1 MRTIAKRLIAY
12 PMIGFMTFVIGHGLA
27 IQNSI
32 KNQQLSFTLDDS
44 VDAANA
50 KGSMDDLISTL
61 EFQEQKRC
69 MALNMYFEARNED
82 TDDAMIAV
90 GYTVLNRV
98 DSERYP
104 DTICDVVFQA
114 RRDSRGNPIRNKC
127 QFSWACDGKS
137 DTVDT
142 DNVLER
148 QAWERAVSLAEQV
161 MQREV
166 DNPIGAATMYH
177 ATYVSPYWRRAYT
190 QVAKVE
196 SHIFYSQR
204 SRG

>member
-1 MRTIAKRLIAY
+1 MRPIVQRLIAY
-12 PMIGFMTFVIGHGLA
+12 PMVGFMTFVIGHGLA
-27 IQNSI
+27 MHKSVS
-32 KNQQLSFTLDDS
+32 NQSLSYNTIDILPEKS
-44 VDAANA
+44 
-50 KGSMDDLISTL
+50 GMDDFISSL
-61 EFQEQKRC
+61 EYQEQKRC

-82 TDDAMIAV
+82 SDDAMIAV

-114 RRDSRGNPIRNKC
+114 RRDSHGNPIRNKC

-137 DTVDT
+137 DEVNM

-148 QAWERAVSLAEQV
+148 RAWERAVTLAEQV
-161 MQREV
+161 MQGEV
-166 DNPIGAATMYH
+166 DNPIGSATMYH

>member
-1 MRTIAKRLIAY
+1 MRPIVQRLIAY
-12 PMIGFMTFVIGHGLA
+12 PMVGFMTFVIGHGLA
-27 IQNSI
+27 MHKSVS
-32 KNQQLSFTLDDS
+32 NQSLSYNTIDILPEKS
-44 VDAANA
+44 
-50 KGSMDDLISTL
+50 GMDDFISSL
-61 EFQEQKRC
+61 EYQEQKRC

-82 TDDAMIAV
+82 SDDAMIAV

-114 RRDSRGNPIRNKC
+114 RRDSHGNPVRNKC

-137 DTVDT
+137 DEVNM

-148 QAWERAVSLAEQV
+148 RAWERAVTLAEQV
-161 MQREV
+161 MQGEV
-166 DNPIGAATMYH
+166 DNPIGSATMYH

>member
-1 MRTIAKRLIAY
+1 MRPIVQRLIAY
-12 PMIGFMTFVIGHGLA
+12 PMVGFMTFVIGHGLTMHK
-27 IQNSI
+27 SVS
-32 KNQQLSFTLDDS
+32 NQSLSYNTIDILPEKS
-44 VDAANA
+44 
-50 KGSMDDLISTL
+50 GMDDFISSL
-61 EFQEQKRC
+61 EYQEQKRC

-82 TDDAMIAV
+82 SDDAMIAV

-114 RRDSRGNPIRNKC
+114 RRDSHGNPIRNKC

-137 DTVDT
+137 DEVDT
-142 DNVLER
+142 ENVLER
-148 QAWERAVSLAEQV
+148 RAWERAVTLAEQV
-161 MQREV
+161 MQGEV
-166 DNPIGAATMYH
+166 DNPIGSATMYH

>member
-1 MRTIAKRLIAY
+1 MRPIVQRLIAY
-12 PMIGFMTFVIGHGLA
+12 PMVGFMTFVIGHGLA
-27 IQNSI
+27 MHKSVS
-32 KNQQLSFTLDDS
+32 NQSLSYNTIDILPEKS
-44 VDAANA
+44 
-50 KGSMDDLISTL
+50 GMDDFISSL
-61 EFQEQKRC
+61 EYQEQKRC
-69 MALNMYFEARNED
+69 MALNMYFEARNEVS
-82 TDDAMIAV
+82 DDAMIAV

-98 DSERYP
+98 ESERYP

-114 RRDSRGNPIRNKC
+114 RRDSHGNPIRNKC

-137 DTVDT
+137 DEVNTE
-142 DNVLER
+142 NVLER
-148 QAWERAVSLAEQV
+148 RAWERAVALADQV
-161 MQREV
+161 MQGEV
-166 DNPIGAATMYH
+166 DNPIGSATMYH

>member
-1 MRTIAKRLIAY
+1 MRPIVQRLIAY
-12 PMIGFMTFVIGHGLA
+12 PMVGFMTFVIGHGLA
-27 IQNSI
+27 MHKSVS
-32 KNQQLSFTLDDS
+32 NQSLSYNTIDILPEKS
-44 VDAANA
+44 
-50 KGSMDDLISTL
+50 GMDDFISSL
-61 EFQEQKRC
+61 EYQEQKRC

-82 TDDAMIAV
+82 SDDAMIAV

-114 RRDSRGNPIRNKC
+114 RRDSHGNPIRNKC

-137 DTVDT
+137 DEVDT
-142 DNVLER
+142 ENVLER
-148 QAWERAVSLAEQV
+148 RAWERAVTLAEQV
-161 MQREV
+161 MQGEV
-166 DNPIGAATMYH
+166 DNPIGSATMYH

>member
-1 MRTIAKRLIAY
+1 MRPIVQRLIAY
-12 PMIGFMTFVIGHGLA
+12 PMVGFMTFVIGHGLA
-27 IQNSI
+27 MHKSVS
-32 KNQQLSFTLDDS
+32 NQSLSYNTIDILPEKS
-44 VDAANA
+44 
-50 KGSMDDLISTL
+50 GMDDFISSL
-61 EFQEQKRC
+61 EYQEQKRC

-82 TDDAMIAV
+82 SDDAMIAV

-114 RRDSRGNPIRNKC
+114 RRDSHGNPIRNKC

-137 DTVDT
+137 DEVNM

-148 QAWERAVSLAEQV
+148 RAWERAVTLAEQV
-161 MQREV
+161 MQGEV
-166 DNPIGAATMYH
+166 DNPVGSATMYH

>member
-1 MRTIAKRLIAY
+1 MRPIVQRLIAY
-12 PMIGFMTFVIGHGLA
+12 PMVGFMTFVIGHGLA
-27 IQNSI
+27 MHQSVS
-32 KNQQLSFTLDDS
+32 NQSLSYNTIDILPEKS
-44 VDAANA
+44 
-50 KGSMDDLISTL
+50 GMDDFISSL
-61 EFQEQKRC
+61 EYQEQKRC

-82 TDDAMIAV
+82 SDDAMIAV

-114 RRDSRGNPIRNKC
+114 RRDSHGNPIRNKC

-137 DTVDT
+137 DEVDT
-142 DNVLER
+142 ENVLER
-148 QAWERAVSLAEQV
+148 RAWERAVTLAEQV
-161 MQREV
+161 MQGEV
-166 DNPIGAATMYH
+166 DNPIGSATMYH

>member
-1 MRTIAKRLIAY
+1 MRPIVQRLIAY
-12 PMIGFMTFVIGHGLA
+12 PMVGFMTFVIGHGLA
-27 IQNSI
+27 IK
-32 KNQQLSFTLDDS
+32 KNVENQHVTFDLPTLNQEKS
-44 VDAANA
+44 
-50 KGSMDDLISTL
+50 GMDDFVNSL
-61 EFQEQKRC
+61 EYQEQKRC

-98 DSERYP
+98 ESERYP

-114 RRDSRGNPIRNKC
+114 RRDSHGNPIRNKC

-137 DTVDT
+137 DEVDT

-148 QAWERAVSLAEQV
+148 KAWERAVTLAEQV
-161 MQREV
+161 MERKV
-166 DNPIGAATMYH
+166 DNPIGNATMYH
-177 ATYVSPYWRRAYT
+177 ATYVRPYWRRAYT

-196 SHIFYSQR
+196 SHIFYQQR